1 MQMQETI
8 KKIKQENIKGV
19 YGTLKEL
26 FESKDKH
33 LILTLL
39 QLKQDYIVVEDE
51 KVAYRV
57 IEFLKKQKK
66 LLPNNLYS
74 AK

>member
-1 MQMQETI
+1 MQETI

-57 IEFLKKQKK
+57 IEFLKKQKSC
-66 LLPNNLYS
+66 L
-74 AK
+74 

>member
-51 KVAYRV
+51 KV
-57 IEFLKKQKK
+57 LKNKK
-66 LLPNNLYS
+66 VAAVQPLFR
-74 AK
+74 